1 VKKILLF
8 ISIFLHT
15 YHCALGQTEAKANA
29 KVQEYLFL
37 LKTGKFQSIEK
48 RLDPTMSRMIDA
60 SKLQGFWE
68 GLQMQYGDLLK
79 TGETS
84 VKTKDSLFVCLTP
97 LQFEKTKLNFRLVLN
112 KKLQIAGLFLEPMEV
127 PYAPAAWVNPALFF
141 EVKKAVPIAAYPSEG
156 VLTLPN
162 VQEKVPVVIIIG
174 GSGPTDKDLTMG
186 PNKIY
191 KDMAWGL
198 GTQGVA
204 SYRYDKRTRAFGSK
218 MGDPEKVTVKE
229 EYLDDLQ
236 AIVDMLRNHEAIDSN
251 SIYLLGHSEGGY
263 LIPWFAHEVKGI
275 KGFMIA
281 AGNYHKMAD
290 MIGHQ
295 LQHLLKH
302 SKSNQER
309 EGLQAILDRV
319 PYAQNKLSLQ
329 SPKDSIPL
337 GMSAAYLMHLN
348 AHAPAIYL
356 NALKGKPVLL
366 LQGGRDYQ
374 VPTSEFDSW
383 KEALSQHK
391 QVTFQLYH
399 QLNHIFM
406 AGEGVCLPTEYT
418 ESGNVSKLFILDIA
432 AWVKE
437 N

>member
-1 VKKILLF
+1 M
-8 ISIFLHT
+8 
-15 YHCALGQTEAKANA
+15 GQTETEAKANA
-29 KVQEYLFL
+29 KVQEYIFL
-37 LKTGKFQSIEK
+37 LKTGKYQSIEK

-60 SKLQGFWE
+60 SKFQGFWE

-112 KKLQIAGLFLEPMEV
+112 QKLQIAGLFLEPMEV
-127 PYAPAAWVNPALFF
+127 PYAPAAWVDPRLFF
-141 EVKKAVPIAAYPSEG
+141 EVKKAVPLAAFPSEG

-198 GTQGVA
+198 GTQGIA

-263 LIPWFAHEVKGI
+263 LIPWFAQEI
-275 KGFMIA
+275 KGVHGFLIA

-290 MIGHQ
+290 MIEHQ
-295 LQHLLKH
+295 LLHLKKYTR
-302 SKSNQER
+302 SEAER
-309 EGLQAILDRV
+309 AGLIAILERV
-319 PYAQNKLSLQ
+319 PYAQNKLTLQ
-329 SPKDSIPL
+329 SPKDSLPL
-337 GMSAAYLMHLN
+337 GMSAAYLVHLN
-348 AHAPAIYL
+348 NKAPENYL
-356 NALKGKPVLL
+356 ATLNGKPVLV

-383 KEALSQHK
+383 KAALASHK

-406 AGEGVCLPTEYT
+406 SGEGVCLPAEYT
-418 ESGNVSKLFILDIA
+418 EPGNVSKLFILDIA